1 MGSGVNMWVEVVG
14 GRDAEIEREWGFGP
28 AKPKTECNALGIS
41 LVLKQTAGMVVESN
55 GVRGKG

>member
-1 MGSGVNMWVEVVG
+1 MRVEVVG
-14 GRDAEIEREWGFGP
+14 GRDAEIEWEWGFGP
-28 AKPKTECNALGIS
+28 AKLKTKHNALGIG